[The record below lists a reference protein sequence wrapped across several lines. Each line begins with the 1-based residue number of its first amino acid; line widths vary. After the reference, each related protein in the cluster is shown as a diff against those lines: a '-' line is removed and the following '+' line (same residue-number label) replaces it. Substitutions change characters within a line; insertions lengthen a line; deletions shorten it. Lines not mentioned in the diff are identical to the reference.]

1 MSSSFSSVK
10 YKKTKTFTSQNSLTR
25 LISLP
30 FCSAYSSTMFRLRI
44 KATATAT
51 FLLFSWI
58 RLWTAGAFS
67 PTFLLSPSPSL
78 FLSSFDSIRQQR
90 RLTKFTTSLQAAPLG
105 APICEYH
112 QVPIPTSRK
121 GVPPRQAIS
130 VEDLTPYVTDLLTA
144 SGMQQG
150 AVHVIS
156 RHTTTAITINESEL
170 RLARDME
177 EYFLSLAPPDERS
190 QASTST
196 STSDASTGR
205 KYYHNDIDQ
214 RPESEE
220 EAQRCRENGWDID
233 NAEQLQ
239 AWRDQEPINAH
250 SHLLSMLLG
259 SSECIPVVDGAMV
272 IGQWQSI
279 LLVDLDG
286 PRDRTVGVQ
295 FLGYL

>member
-1 MSSSFSSVK
+1 MLLFCC
-10 YKKTKTFTSQNSLTR
+10 R
-25 LISLP
+25 LLVSHSKGRG
-30 FCSAYSSTMFRLRI
+30 CSIDREDHSATLGAMFRLRI
-44 KATATAT
+44 QATAS
-51 FLLFSWI
+51 FLLFFWF

-67 PTFLLSPSPSL
+67 
-78 FLSSFDSIRQQR
+78 SSSSVFTRQQR
-90 RLTKFTTSLQAAPLG
+90 IARSTTTALQAQLG

-112 QVPIPTSRK
+112 QVSIPTSQK
-121 GVPPRQAIS
+121 GVPPSQKIS
-130 VEDLTPYVTDLLTA
+130 VEDLTPYILDLLTA

-156 RHTTTAITINESEL
+156 RHTTTAITINERES

-190 QASTST
+190 VAVTAAVASTNSNT
-196 STSDASTGR
+196 NIDAAGDHASTNNR
-205 KYYHNDIDQ
+205 RYYHNDIDQ

-233 NAEQLQ
+233 NAQQLQ

-259 SSECIPVVDGAMV
+259 SSECIPVVDGSMV

-295 FLGYL
+295 VLGYQ

>member
-1 MSSSFSSVK
+1 
-10 YKKTKTFTSQNSLTR
+10 
-25 LISLP
+25 
-30 FCSAYSSTMFRLRI
+30 MFRLRLRMQ
-44 KATATAT
+44 ATAT
-51 FLLFSWI
+51 FLLFSWV
-58 RLWTAGAFS
+58 RFWTAGAFS
-67 PTFLLSPSPSL
+67 PSFLLS
-78 FLSSFDSIRQQR
+78 SSSSSSTFVSVRER
-90 RLTKFTTSLQAAPLG
+90 RRFVSSTTALQAQLG

-112 QVPIPTSRK
+112 QVTIPTSQK

-130 VEDLTPYVTDLLTA
+130 VEDLTPYILDLLTA

-156 RHTTTAITINESEL
+156 RHTTTAITINERES

-190 QASTST
+190 IAVTAGASTNT
-196 STSDASTGR
+196 GNASTNR
-205 KYYHNDIDQ
+205 RYYHNDIDQ

-239 AWRDQEPINAH
+239 GWRDQEPINAH

-259 SSECIPVVDGAMV
+259 SSECIPVVDGSMV

-295 FLGYL
+295 FLGYQ